1 MKRLYI
7 TTLLMVTFMGIT
19 NVFALRTVDLK
30 EGVTEFVEVS
40 GKDLNAIVFPQ
51 DVKVY
56 TKSENLEVKI
66 QEKRVFIAF
75 KQDMETGSFAK
86 NPEQLY
92 FLTDERTYS
101 MVLIPK
107 GIPAETVIAKIEDI
121 SDKDEALNWEKEQPY
136 VSVIKN
142 LMKAMYTN
150 NPPNGYEV
158 NKIDDS
164 GDVSKWKGITQ
175 NLQRKYSGETF
186 TGEVYV
192 LTNETKN
199 IVRFSEQ
206 EFYQKGVIAVSI
218 DSHELQPDE
227 KTSIYLVKN
236 LVVKDDRDIGTFDVL
251 SQ

>member
-7 TTLLMVTFMGIT
+7 ASLLIGSFICMS
-19 NVFALRTVDLK
+19 NAFALRTVDLK

-40 GKDLNAIVFPQ
+40 GKDLNAIVFP
-51 DVKVY
+51 DEVKVF

-86 NPEQLY
+86 SPEQLY
-92 FLTDERTYS
+92 FLTDNRTYS

-107 GIPAETVIAKIEDI
+107 GIPAETVIAKIETI

-150 NPPNGYEV
+150 SPPNGYEV

-164 GDVSKWKGITQ
+164 RDVSKWKGITQ
-175 NLQRKYSGETF
+175 SLQRKYSGATF

-192 LTNETKN
+192 LTNDSNK

-236 LVVKDDRDIGTFDVL
+236 LVVKDDRDIGIFDVL